1 MMMNDVFKIRRRLPD
16 IVASDAVFEEAIS
29 HLPTVVRWVMILSER
44 EGLSTQE
51 LADLAGVRFEVVEAT
66 QSQGLAL
73 IQKEFLMR
81 ARQSPA

>member
-1 MMMNDVFKIRRRLPD
+1 MMINDFFKIRHRLPG
-16 IVASDAVFEEAIS
+16 IVASDEVFEEAIS

-51 LADLAGVRFEVVEAT
+51 LADLAGVRFDVVEAT